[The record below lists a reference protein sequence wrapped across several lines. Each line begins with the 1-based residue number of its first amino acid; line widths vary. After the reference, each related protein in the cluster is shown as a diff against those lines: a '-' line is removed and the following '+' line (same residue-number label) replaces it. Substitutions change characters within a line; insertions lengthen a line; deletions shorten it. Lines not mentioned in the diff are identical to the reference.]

1 MSEMSAV
8 MLSEW
13 GGELSV
19 DTVTQPEPGPNE
31 VRIAVRACA
40 ITRTVENAIQGGLSD
55 DPSLLPRIPGHEFAG
70 VIDAVGP
77 MVSSVAPGDRVLSYF
92 YLTCGMC
99 QACRQGNRNQCT
111 DFDGWVGVNCDGAY
125 AEYATIPAANA
136 IPIPDECSFTAAA
149 LAADGLATPLHVC
162 ERANITDSDTVLILG
177 GAGRIGI
184 HLSQLAASRGANVI
198 SADVNQTQLTHI
210 DEMTGS
216 AVETVDASRDDFADQ
231 VQHATSYAGGPT
243 VIVDTVGDINTIKDA
258 WDLLGMGGCLV
269 TLTTHHDRSFAP
281 PLKQFVYTE
290 TSLIGSRY
298 ATSDQVIRAAQMF
311 ADNRINHV
319 VRDTVGLDEV
329 PAIHAQLRAGETFGT
344 TMLTPR

>member
-1 MSEMSAV
+1 MSKMSAV
-8 MLSEW
+8 MLPEW
-13 GGELSV
+13 GGKLSV
-19 DTVTQPEPGPNE
+19 DTVTQPEPSPNE

-162 ERANITDSDTVLILG
+162 ERADVTDSDTMLILG

-198 SADVNQTQLTHI
+198 SADVNQTRLAHI
-210 DEMTGS
+210 DEMTDS
-216 AVETVDASRDDFADQ
+216 AVETVDASRDDFPDQ
-231 VQHATSYAGGPT
+231 VQHATPYTDGPT
-243 VIVDTVGDINTIKDA
+243 VIVDTVGDIHTIKDA

-269 TLTTHHDRSFAP
+269 TLTTHHNRSFGP
-281 PLKQFVYTE
+281 PLKQFVYKE

-298 ATSDQVIRAAQMF
+298 ATPDQVIRAAQMF
-311 ADNRINHV
+311 ADNRIDHV
-319 VRDTVGLDEV
+319 VRDTVGINEV
-329 PAIHAQLRAGETFGT
+329 PTIHTQLRAGETFGT
-344 TMLTPR
+344 TMLTLN